1 LQWRRIPV
9 IVLVLRCRLK
19 SSLRLR
25 PRAAGGIAIMFDRS
39 RREFLIGSAAAG
51 LLAARPDLLLAQAA
65 KPADMSIA
73 RWTGAKPA
81 ADAAMKDI
89 AVKLTQQA
97 VEALGGMKRFVSR
110 GDVVWVKPNIG
121 WDRAPE
127 TAANTNPDVVA
138 TLIRMCFE
146 AGAKTVKVGD
156 NPCDVAQRT
165 YEASGIAAAAR
176 EAGAKVVFLDPTRF
190 KETKIGGE
198 QVKAI
203 PIYPEI
209 IETDLVINVPIV
221 KHHRL
226 AGLTMCMKNYMGVI
240 DKRNTFHQ
248 AIAPSVAD
256 LTRFMKPRL
265 CILDAT
271 RILKANG
278 PKGGK
283 LEDVETKLTLAA
295 GTDIVALDAWG
306 AEVIGK
312 KPEEI
317 ASIVKGHEYG
327 LGKIDY
333 RSLALREL
341 AVS

>member
-1 LQWRRIPV
+1 M
-9 IVLVLRCRLK
+9 C
-19 SSLRLR
+19 
-25 PRAAGGIAIMFDRS
+25 DRS

-51 LLAARPDLLLAQAA
+51 LLAARPDLLLAQASA
-65 KPADMSIA
+65 KSADMTIA
-73 RWTGAKPA
+73 RWSGAKPA
-81 ADAAMKDI
+81 ADAGMKNI
-89 AVKLTQQA
+89 AVKLTEQA
-97 VEALGGMKRFVSR
+97 IEALGGMKRFVSR

-121 WDRAPE
+121 WDRTPE
-127 TAANTNPDVVA
+127 QAANTNPDVVA
-138 TLIRMCFE
+138 TIIRMCFD

-156 NPCDVAQRT
+156 NPCDVAERT

-190 KETKIGGE
+190 KEAKIGGE
-198 QVKAI
+198 QVKTI
-203 PIYPEI
+203 PVYPEI

-265 CILDAT
+265 CLLDAT

-295 GTDIVALDAWG
+295 GIDIVALDAWG
-306 AEVIGK
+306 AEVVGK
-312 KPEEI
+312 KPAEI
-317 ASIVKGHEYG
+317 GAIVKGQEYG

>member
-1 LQWRRIPV
+1 M
-9 IVLVLRCRLK
+9 C
-19 SSLRLR
+19 
-25 PRAAGGIAIMFDRS
+25 DRS
-39 RREFLIGSAAAG
+39 RREFLLGSAAAG
-51 LLAARPDLLLAQAA
+51 LLAARPEPLLAQASA
-65 KPADMSIA
+65 KPTDMTIA
-73 RWTGAKPA
+73 RWSGAKPA
-81 ADAAMKDI
+81 ADAAMKNI
-89 AVKLTQQA
+89 AVKLTEQA
-97 VEALGGMKRFVSR
+97 IEALGGMKRFVSR

-121 WDRAPE
+121 WDRTPE

-138 TLIRMCFE
+138 TLIRLCFA

-190 KETKIGGE
+190 KEAKIDGE
-198 QVKAI
+198 QVKTI

-283 LEDVETKLTLAA
+283 LEDVEAKLTLAA
-295 GTDIVALDAWG
+295 GVDIVALDAWG
-306 AEVIGK
+306 AEVVGKNPAEIG
-312 KPEEI
+312 
-317 ASIVKGHEYG
+317 SIVKGQELG